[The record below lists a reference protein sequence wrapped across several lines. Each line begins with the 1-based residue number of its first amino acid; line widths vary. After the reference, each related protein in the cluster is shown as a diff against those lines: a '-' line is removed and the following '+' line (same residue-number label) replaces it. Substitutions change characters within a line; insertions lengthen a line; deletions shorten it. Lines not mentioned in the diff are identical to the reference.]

1 MPSPDFNV
9 LLGPDYAGKSS
20 VLAAL
25 AADGWQCVSYNRE
38 FVEPRYSLVDDL
50 RDGFVGRGL
59 PGIGSAY
66 SPDFLVT
73 LLQASVVYLRDRTV
87 QASPDRPVVTD
98 SYYYKILAKCLLK
111 GLVNDQLFAWWR
123 SFPPP
128 ARVIYLDV
136 DPETAWVRSGKGSR
150 LNSFEYYGTA
160 PTWEGFRRFQTDLRE
175 LMLREVGPVAVEMLP
190 AQRGVGPTV
199 EAIRRIARR
208 DYVVEVVG

>member
-1 MPSPDFNV
+1 MPSPDFIV

-25 AADGWQCVSYNRE
+25 SADGWQCVSYDRE
-38 FVEPRYSLVDDL
+38 FVEPECSLVDDL

-59 PGIGSAY
+59 PGIETAY

-87 QASPDRPVVTD
+87 RASPGRPVVTD

-111 GLVNDQLFAWWR
+111 GMVNEQLFAWWR
-123 SFPPP
+123 SFPQPS
-128 ARVIYLDV
+128 RVIYLDV
-136 DPETAWVRSGKGSR
+136 PPETAWKRSGQGSR
-150 LNSFEYYGTA
+150 LNPFEYYGAA

-175 LMLREVGPVAVEMLP
+175 LMLREVGAVAVDMP
-190 AQRGVGPTV
+190 APTQGVGPTV
-199 EAIRRIARR
+199 EAIRRITRR
-208 DYVVEVVG
+208 DHVVEVVG